1 MNMTLKNGDLVK
13 YTEIILKEDGIYKTE
28 TSYPII
34 ATKDVFNGY
43 EDGQLL
49 VLDREDDLKIIKTID
64 LDFSV
69 YSKLNNPFTSGRS
82 RNDLMSSYMY
92 STDENVVDILINSM
106 LEHCECFNLIENAKL
121 INKYKGAIKW
131 VHYTN

>member
-43 EDGQLL
+43 EDGQ
-49 VLDREDDLKIIKTID
+49 
-64 LDFSV
+64 
-69 YSKLNNPFTSGRS
+69 
-82 RNDLMSSYMY
+82 
-92 STDENVVDILINSM
+92 
-106 LEHCECFNLIENAKL
+106 
-121 INKYKGAIKW
+121 
-131 VHYTN
+131 